1 MTDKSDFFVVRRG
14 ATGVPNALIHDK
26 ELSYPALVLAIVM
39 LALPAGAPTGYRAL
53 KGRGFGESTTRK
65 ALREL
70 EEKNLR
76 FRFRIRRGGQLRELT
91 VVSDTP
97 LTIEE
102 AREEILGRMRLQ
114 AMVESEVVGCVSHPE
129 LSTVPAPVVPV
140 DEARAV
146 EFTARCDQGK
156 REPVSGAEGGHR
168 AVVDRGTV
176 DSGATYYV
184 GSNAS
189 SLRSEANSIQ
199 PEQTMPSPAASS
211 GVGGVDGMDSVSP
224 RSGPGGP
231 RGGVDWDLIGAC
243 VPSPMKESLA
253 GASAVRVSAAL
264 ARAVG
269 LGWKPV
275 QIHHRL
281 NHQPLPGQVTNL
293 PGLTIRRVEAF
304 LAVDPPNA
312 SSSLPVSQVRPAT
325 GGDSHGPGKQGCPPK
340 VKERLEKKFR
350 RSAGNSV
357 RTS

>member
-1 MTDKSDFFVVRRG
+1 MTDKADFFVVRRG
-14 ATGVPNALIHDK
+14 ATGVPNALIHDRD
-26 ELSYPALVLAIVM
+26 LSYPALALAIVM
-39 LALPAGAPTGYRAL
+39 LALPAGAPAGYRVL

-65 ALREL
+65 ALKEL

-76 FRFRIRRGGQLRELT
+76 FRFRIRRAGQLRELT
-91 VVSDTP
+91 VVSDSP
-97 LTIEE
+97 LTVEE

-114 AMVESEVVGCVSHPE
+114 AMVAVEVVGCVSHPE
-129 LSTVPAPVVPV
+129 LSTAPEPVVAV
-140 DEARAV
+140 EGDRAV

-156 REPVSGAEGGHR
+156 RGVVSGVEGGHR

-176 DSGATYYV
+176 DSGTTYYV
-184 GSNAS
+184 GSNDS
-189 SLRSEANSIQ
+189 SLRSESNSIQ
-199 PEQTMPSPAASS
+199 PEQTSTPSSS
-211 GVGGVDGMDSVSP
+211 SVGGVDGMDSLPP

-231 RGGVDWDLIGAC
+231 RGGVDWDLIRAC

-269 LGWKPV
+269 LGWKPG

-304 LAVDPPNA
+304 LAVDPPNP
-312 SSSLPVSQVRPAT
+312 SNLPVSQVRPVS
-325 GGDSHGPGKQGCPPK
+325 GGDSHGPGKQGCPPALK
-340 VKERLEKKFR
+340 DELNAKFR
-350 RSAGNSV
+350 RPAGNPM
-357 RTS
+357 RKGQ